1 MTFTSQPKRSLR
13 AMFVLSCL
21 LTWLPV
27 NAGAQNDDQAAVR
40 RVVEQLY
47 AALQRED
54 LEGVM
59 ALWSE
64 KSPDLNTNRE
74 STQQTFA
81 NYRSVEVKSL
91 NLNKIT
97 IKADTA
103 FVQLVAEMTL
113 LKEQAGST
121 ATTIQSRRNI
131 QLIRENGAWKVWKFS
146 AAEAELAAALIATG
160 TPEEVAALMAAQP
173 ELVTTDLANALIK
186 QAKELSRQ
194 GKSVQALRACD
205 LALSVSQRLTYQVG
219 MTVALLVKGDIYRV
233 RGDYKQAKEH
243 YDQSLKLAEEMG
255 DKITL
260 AQVFTSVGILYIVQA
275 NYPQALD
282 FFQRGL
288 HIREELGDKLNI
300 SRELTNIG
308 NIYFLQ
314 SDNVRALE
322 SLQRSLKLSDE
333 LGIKVTSSGTLL
345 NIGNVYYSQGNYPQA
360 LEYFQQC
367 LKIKREIGDRGG
379 IARALSN
386 IGFTYGKQGE
396 YARSLD
402 YLQQALKIREEVGDK
417 QGTVEDL
424 HGIGVT
430 YFLQGD
436 YTKALDYGHRV
447 LKLAEELGNTHLLAD
462 VHQNFA
468 DCYLRL
474 GQYEAALEHADRA
487 SKLATQAGAPGGLWT
502 ARTVAGK
509 AHLALNQPEQA
520 RQDFLEAIVTIE
532 KLRGQVAGGEQER
545 QLFFENKIAPYQ
557 GMIDLSLSQNN
568 PAQALS
574 YAERAKGRVLL
585 DVLSGGRI
593 EITKAMTSNELE
605 RDRALAAQITSLN
618 TQLAGLKQG
627 KPTEAQLTEITAQ
640 LDKARL
646 EYQAFQV
653 GLYAEH
659 PELKVKRGQT
669 PLLTLEEVAALLP
682 NRETAI
688 LEYVVTEDKT
698 YLFVLRKAVHT
709 DAGNK
714 APVEL
719 TVHTINIKSKELQE
733 LSEAFHQNVAER
745 NLTVKTPA
753 RKLYDLLV
761 KPAEEQLRDVRR
773 LCIVPDGSLWNLPFQ
788 ALHQGTSGYL
798 LEQYALFYAPSLS
811 VLREMERRAA
821 ALNAAHHL
829 HAAGK
834 HRTAQPSAG
843 SKNVQPELLA
853 LGNPKLSGESI
864 AKVRIIRRDEPL
876 SPLPDAEKEVNFLGR
891 LYGPS
896 NSTVLI
902 GEQAQEATVKAEA
915 GNYEVLH
922 FATHAVL
929 DDRNPLYSRIILSRA
944 EGDVQE
950 DGLLEAWEI
959 MKLDLDAELAVLS
972 ACQTARGRVAAGEG
986 VIGMSWAL
994 FVAGSPAAIVSQWKV
1009 DSARSAELMI
1019 EFHRDLRQR
1028 RRDSRLTYTRSESL
1042 RQAALKLLHG
1052 PYNHP
1057 AYWAAFILIGAD
1069 R

>member
-13 AMFVLSCL
+13 ALFVLSCL
-21 LTWLPV
+21 LIWLPV
-27 NAGAQNDDQAAVR
+27 NARAQNDDQAAVR
-40 RVVEQLY
+40 RVVEQLF

-54 LEGVM
+54 LAGVM
-59 ALWSE
+59 VLWSE
-64 KSPDLNTNRE
+64 KSPDLNASRE

-97 IKADTA
+97 IEADTA
-103 FVQLVAEMTL
+103 VVQLIAEL
-113 LKEQAGST
+113 SVLKEQAGSS
-121 ATTIQSRRNI
+121 ATPIEARRKIQM
-131 QLIRENGAWKVWKFS
+131 IRESGTWKVWRYTT
-146 AAEAELAAALIATG
+146 AEEELAAALTAAK
-160 TPEEVAALMAAQP
+160 TPEEGAALLAAQP
-173 ELVTTDLANALIK
+173 ELMTTELVNALVK
-186 QAKELSRQ
+186 QVKLLSTPA
-194 GKSVQALRACD
+194 KSVQAMLVCD
-205 LALSVSQRLTYQVG
+205 LLLGVAQRITDKNG
-219 MTVALLVKGDIYRV
+219 IAVALLAKGDIYRV
-233 RGDYKQAKEH
+233 RGDYKQAKEQ
-243 YDQSLKLAEEMG
+243 YDQSLKLAEEIG
-255 DKITL
+255 DKVIL
-260 AQVFTSVGILYIVQA
+260 ADVFSSVGANYMRQG

-282 FFQRGL
+282 FHQRAL
-288 HIREELGDKLNI
+288 HLREELGDKVYF
-300 SRELTNIG
+300 SRELRYVG
-308 NIYFLQ
+308 NIYLLQ
-314 SDNVRALE
+314 GDNVRALE
-322 SLQRSLKLSDE
+322 ILQRSLKLSDE
-333 LGIKVTSSGTLL
+333 LGNKASSSATLL
-345 NIGNVYYSQGNYPQA
+345 SIGIIYYSQGNYPQA
-360 LEYFQQC
+360 LEYFQHS
-367 LKIKREIGDRGG
+367 LKIKREIGDQAGV
-379 IARALSN
+379 ARALSN
-386 IGFTYGKQGE
+386 IGSIHGLQGE
-396 YARSLD
+396 YAQSLD
-402 YLQQALKIREEVGDK
+402 YLQQTLKIREELGDK
-417 QGTVEDL
+417 PGTLEVL
-424 HGIGVT
+424 HNIGVT

-436 YTKALDYGHRV
+436 YAKAIGYDQRV
-447 LKLAEELGNTHLLAD
+447 LKLAEELGNTHLLASIF
-462 VHQNFA
+462 QNFA

-474 GQYEAALEHADRA
+474 GQYEAALENADRA
-487 SKLATQAGAPGGLWT
+487 SALATQSGAPGILGT

-520 RQDFLEAIVTIE
+520 RQEFLEAIGTIE

-545 QLFFENKIAPYQ
+545 QLFFEDKIAPYQ
-557 GMIDLSLSQNN
+557 GMIDLALSQNN

-585 DVLSGGRI
+585 DVLSSGRV
-593 EITKAMTSNELE
+593 EINKAMTSNELE
-605 RDRALAAQITSLN
+605 RDRVLSAQITSLN

-627 KPTEAQLTEITAQ
+627 KPTEAQLTETTAQ

-646 EYQAFQV
+646 EYEAFQV
-653 GLYAEH
+653 GLYVEH

-669 PLLTLEEVAALLP
+669 PSLTLEEVATLLP
-682 NRETAI
+682 NRQTAI
-688 LEYVVTEDKT
+688 LEYVVTEDKS
-698 YLFVLRKAVHT
+698 YLFVLRKAART

-714 APVEL
+714 AAVEL
-719 TVHTINIKSKELQE
+719 TVHTINIKSKELSE
-733 LSEAFHQNVAER
+733 LSQAFSQNVAER

-753 RKLYDLLV
+753 QKLYDLLV

-773 LCIVPDGSLWNLPFQ
+773 LCIVPDGALWNLPFQ
-788 ALHQGTSGYL
+788 ALHQGTRGYL
-798 LEQYALFYAPSLS
+798 LEQYALYYAPSLS
-811 VLREMERRAA
+811 VLREMGRRAD
-821 ALNAAHHL
+821 ALSAAHHL
-829 HAAGK
+829 RAAGT
-834 HRTAQPSAG
+834 HRKAQPSAG

-853 LGNPKLSGESI
+853 LGNPKLSGETIS
-864 AKVRIIRRDEPL
+864 KVRMARRDEPL

-891 LYGPS
+891 LYGPG
-896 NSTVLI
+896 NSLVLI

-915 GNYEVLH
+915 GHYEILH

-959 MKLDLDAELAVLS
+959 MKLDLDAELAILS

-1019 EFHRDLRQR
+1019 EFHRNLRQR
-1028 RRDSRLTYTRSESL
+1028 QRDGRLAYTRSESL
-1042 RQAALKLLHG
+1042 RQAALKLLRG